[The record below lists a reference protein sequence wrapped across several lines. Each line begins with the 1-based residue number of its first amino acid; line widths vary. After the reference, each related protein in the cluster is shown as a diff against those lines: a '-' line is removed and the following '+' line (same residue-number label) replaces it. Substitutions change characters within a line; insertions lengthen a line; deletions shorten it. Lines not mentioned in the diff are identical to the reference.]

1 MIDSGLLSADH
12 TEVDELFA
20 VAFAALDRGEDAFAP
35 IDLLWARLAVHIRAE
50 HLHLFATLSTIA
62 ERDGETDLLTTL
74 SALRKDHDHF
84 MKTLASIVTDLRQG
98 IISSVRER
106 LADVAAR
113 LAQHN
118 SVEETDVYPLVENLL
133 EEGDRRD
140 LHRRILAELE
150 NAPSRFS
157 DVAWRTSLDRPH

>member
-1 MIDSGLLSADH
+1 MIDSGLLSGDH
-12 TEVDELFA
+12 SEVDELFA

-62 ERDGETDLLTTL
+62 ERDGDTDLLTTL

-84 MKTLASIVTDLRQG
+84 MTTLASLVSDLRQG
-98 IISSVRER
+98 KVSDVRDR
-106 LADVAAR
+106 LTDVAAR

-118 SVEETDVYPLVENLL
+118 AVEENDVYPLVENLL

-140 LHRRILAELE
+140 LYSRILAELE
-150 NAPSRFS
+150 NAPPRFS
-157 DVAWRTSLDRPH
+157 DTLWRSSP